1 MLKNMLP
8 VLAAVTD
15 LFFLAQIQQA
25 AKNASLPF
33 ALANSNASALEKA
46 RSGASILI
54 LDLNDRNLSP
64 LALISEIK
72 SDPALSTLPILGF
85 LSHVHADLK
94 RQALDA
100 GADHVLARS
109 VFASSLPTLLAR
121 YNG

>member
-1 MLKNMLP
+1 MLP

-25 AKNASLPF
+25 AKNAGLPF
-33 ALANSNASALEKA
+33 ALANSNATALEKA
-46 RSGASILI
+46 RAGASILI
-54 LDLNDRNLSP
+54 LDLNDRTLSP
-64 LALISEIK
+64 IDLITQIK
-72 SDPALSTLPILGF
+72 SDPALAPLPILGF

-100 GADHVLARS
+100 GADQVLARS
-109 VFASSLPTLLAR
+109 AFASSLPAILAR